1 MKYIKRLYFYLKER
15 YTYRQY
21 IKKIGITF
29 PEYSKY
35 VNNIWDKDDKNTTV
49 LFDKNIRRI
58 NNICYM
64 ECVMEIFIDEVYR
77 FETSNKAPLIIDC
90 GANIGLSVIYFKQ
103 LYPNS
108 EIIAFEADP
117 SIAEICRYN
126 VEQFNFND
134 VDVINAAV
142 WTEDGYM
149 SFLPNDS
156 LGGKLEGG
164 SDLSNSISVR
174 TLRLLPYLERPVDFL
189 KIDIEGAEVDLLLD
203 IKDSLDK
210 VGLLFVEYHS
220 SVGESQR
227 LDLLL
232 RVLTDSGFRYYIKE
246 AYPAMSHPFLN
257 YSNKNK
263 FTQGTFDLQLNIF
276 AYRA

>member
-1 MKYIKRLYFYLKER
+1 MKYIKRFYFYLKEK
-15 YTYRQY
+15 YAYRTY
-21 IKKIGITF
+21 IKKLGITF

-35 VNNIWDKDDKNTTV
+35 VNNIWDKDDNNTTV

-77 FETSNKAPLIIDC
+77 FETSNKTPLIIDC
-90 GANIGLSVIYFKQ
+90 GANIGLSLIYFKQ

-108 EIIAFEADP
+108 QIIAFEADP
-117 SIAEICRYN
+117 NIAEICRYN
-126 VEQFNFND
+126 VEQFNFKD

-164 SDLSNSISVR
+164 SDSSKSISVK
-174 TLRLLPYLERPVDFL
+174 TLRLLPYLEMPVDFL

-220 SVGESQR
+220 SVGETQR

-232 RVLTDSGFRYYIKE
+232 RVLTDAGFRYYIKE
-246 AYPAMSHPFLN
+246 AYTAMSHPFLN
-257 YSNKNK
+257 YKNKNK
-263 FTQGTFDLQLNIF
+263 FTSGTFDLQLNIF